1 MTIQEFVSLQL
12 IYGGDP
18 VRFDVHHDG
27 EVEAYTVENADALGG
42 RELAGWELDRSTG
55 RMQLHAADGVRVD
68 LVSAELPA
76 GAEL

>member
-1 MTIQEFVSLQL
+1 MTIREFVSLQ
-12 IYGGDP
+12 IIIGDDP
-18 VRFDVHHDG
+18 ACFDVHHDG
-27 EVEAYTVENADALGG
+27 AVEAYTVSSADALGW